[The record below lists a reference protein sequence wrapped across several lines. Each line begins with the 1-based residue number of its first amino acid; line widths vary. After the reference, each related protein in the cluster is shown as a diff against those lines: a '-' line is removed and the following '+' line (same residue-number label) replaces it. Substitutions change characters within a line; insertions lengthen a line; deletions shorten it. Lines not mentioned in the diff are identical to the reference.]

1 MPKVSIIIPTYNRTQ
16 YLGKTLSSIFQ
27 QTFQDFEIIVIDDGS
42 PSDEN
47 LILCQTYKKVS
58 YIKIENSGGPAK
70 PRNIGIKL
78 AKGKYIAF
86 IDDDDLWLP
95 TKLEKQVAILE
106 QNSDFGL
113 VHSCCE
119 VIDENGIL
127 QNQIIGRQETPDV
140 KHGDVSLR
148 MMGNWTVMMPTPLV
162 RKEVIDQV
170 GFFNENMPSA
180 GEDMEYWSRCS
191 FETKFYYIDESLA
204 LYRIH
209 KTNISS
215 NSKEYLNL
223 PLYLKKVVDKAFQT
237 KKIDKKNFYLLLNN
251 LCKMQ
256 IRSVKENLS
265 KTIGNLFLINKLW
278 FIGKNNFKM
287 LIYVLFLKKATIDII
302 NKNTNE

>member
-58 YIKIENSGGPAK
+58 YIKINNSGGPAK
-70 PRNIGIKL
+70 PRNIGIKQ

-86 IDDDDLWLP
+86 VDDDDLWLP

-106 QNSDFGL
+106 QNPDFGL

-127 QNQIIGRQETPDV
+127 QNQIIGRSGTPDV
-140 KHGDVSLR
+140 KHGDVSMR
-148 MMGNWTVMMPTPLV
+148 MIGNWTVMMPTPLV

-170 GFFNENMPSA
+170 GFFDEIMPAA

-191 FETKFYYIDESLA
+191 FETKFYYLDEPLA

-237 KKIDKKNFYLLLNN
+237 KKIDKKSFILLINN
-251 LCKMQ
+251 ISKFQ
-256 IRSVKENLS
+256 IRTIKDNLF
-265 KTIGNLFLINKLW
+265 KTLKNLFLIDKFW
-278 FIGKNNFKM
+278 FFRKNNCKM
-287 LIYVLFLKKATIDII
+287 ILYILFLKQK
-302 NKNTNE
+302 